1 MRGALWRCPV
11 ARTAAQCSPSTRRSR
26 DAARVGKSARGPP
39 RAVQRGPERVGFR
52 AAGMAATSDEVAARD
67 PSSEPARVVRVWT
80 RADTDGRLLDGG
92 APWEASL
99 EATPEIRLVAGSSAR
114 ASSDDADT
122 SAFDPVAFFDA
133 ARAARLGRVLYTAA
147 TLASTQSMLQTN
159 MVHGSKPD
167 NRQNRQ
173 QTHALPRGSRFP
185 TGTVVVADRQ
195 VSGRGRGGNAWTSPD
210 GCLMFS
216 FLATHADGRTLP
228 FLQYVATMAAVDA
241 IQDCADEAL
250 AEAAAAHDERVV
262 FRRGSGKSV
271 DVRVKW
277 PNDLYSGGLKIGGVL
292 CTSTYTEGAF
302 DVVVGVGLNLDN
314 DAPTTCVN
322 AIIGAAWDA
331 ILAESEAQK
340 ASESGERRAGNA
352 ADAENK
358 RVKQTR
364 KQPRDVSR
372 ERLAAGFMNRFEA
385 LCGLLNHAGGF
396 EPLEPAYLRQ
406 WLHTDQKVVLEEGG
420 GAKTEV
426 TVRGLTKTGYLLA
439 TDAAGARFELHPDGN
454 SFDFFQGL
462 VKKKLP

>member
-1 MRGALWRCPV
+1 
-11 ARTAAQCSPSTRRSR
+11 
-26 DAARVGKSARGPP
+26 
-39 RAVQRGPERVGFR
+39 
-52 AAGMAATSDEVAARD
+52 MAATSDEVAARD
-67 PSSEPARVVRVWT
+67 PSSDPARVVRVWT

-159 MVHGSKPD
+159 MVHGSKTD
-167 NRQNRQ
+167 KRQ

-241 IQDCADEAL
+241 IQECADEAL
-250 AEAAAAHDERVV
+250 AEAAAAYNARAAANAPDGKPVR
-262 FRRGSGKSV
+262 FRKGSGRSV

-331 ILAESEAQK
+331 LLAESAPGG
-340 ASESGERRAGNA
+340 AGTDRADFFVAPRRA
-352 ADAENK
+352 
-358 RVKQTR
+358 TR
-364 KQPRDVSR
+364 
-372 ERLAAGFMNRFEA
+372 EALAAGFMNRFEA
-385 LCGLLNHAGGF
+385 LSGLLATSGGF
-396 EPLEPAYLRQ
+396 DALEPAYLRQ
-406 WLHTDQKVVLEEGG
+406 WLHTDQKVLLEENG

-439 TDAAGARFELHPDGN
+439 VDAKGASFELHPDGN

-462 VKKKLP
+462 VKKKLR

>member
-1 MRGALWRCPV
+1 
-11 ARTAAQCSPSTRRSR
+11 
-26 DAARVGKSARGPP
+26 
-39 RAVQRGPERVGFR
+39 
-52 AAGMAATSDEVAARD
+52 
-67 PSSEPARVVRVWT
+67 
-80 RADTDGRLLDGG
+80 
-92 APWEASL
+92 
-99 EATPEIRLVAGSSAR
+99 
-114 ASSDDADT
+114 
-122 SAFDPVAFFDA
+122 
-133 ARAARLGRVLYTAA
+133 
-147 TLASTQSMLQTN
+147 
-159 MVHGSKPD
+159 
-167 NRQNRQ
+167 
-173 QTHALPRGSRFP
+173 
-185 TGTVVVADRQ
+185 
-195 VSGRGRGGNAWTSPD
+195 
-210 GCLMFS
+210 
-216 FLATHADGRTLP
+216 
-228 FLQYVATMAAVDA
+228 
-241 IQDCADEAL
+241 
-250 AEAAAAHDERVV
+250 
-262 FRRGSGKSV
+262 
-271 DVRVKW
+271 
-277 PNDLYSGGLKIGGVL
+277 LYSGGLKIGGVL

-302 DVVVGVGLNLDN
+302 DVVVGVGINLDN

-406 WLHTDQKVVLEEGG
+406 WLHTDQKVVLEEGA

>member
-1 MRGALWRCPV
+1 M
-11 ARTAAQCSPSTRRSR
+11 
-26 DAARVGKSARGPP
+26 
-39 RAVQRGPERVGFR
+39 
-52 AAGMAATSDEVAARD
+52 
-67 PSSEPARVVRVWT
+67 WT

-241 IQDCADEAL
+241 IQDCADEVL
-250 AEAAAAHDERVV
+250 AEAAAAHDERVEAANAASLPATSASRV
-262 FRRGSGKSV
+262 GFRRGSGKSV

-302 DVVVGVGLNLDN
+302 DVVVGVGINLDN

-331 ILAESEAQK
+331 LLAESAPGG
-340 ASESGERRAGNA
+340 AGTDRADFFVAPRRA
-352 ADAENK
+352 
-358 RVKQTR
+358 TR
-364 KQPRDVSR
+364 
-372 ERLAAGFMNRFEA
+372 EALAAGFMNRFEA
-385 LCGLLNHAGGF
+385 LSGLLATSGGF
-396 EPLEPAYLRQ
+396 DALEPAYLRQ
-406 WLHTDQKVVLEEGG
+406 WLHTDQKVLLEENG

-439 TDAAGARFELHPDGN
+439 VDAKGASFELHPDGN

-462 VKKKLP
+462 VKKKLR

>member
-26 DAARVGKSARGPP
+26 DVARVGKSARGPP
-39 RAVQRGPERVGFR
+39 RAVQRGPERVGSR

-67 PSSEPARVVRVWT
+67 FSSEPARVVRVWT

-114 ASSDDADT
+114 AESRDDADA

-159 MVHGSKPD
+159 MVPCGSKTD
-167 NRQNRQ
+167 NG
-173 QTHALPRGSRFP
+173 RGSRFP

-241 IQDCADEAL
+241 IQDCADEVL
-250 AEAAAAHDERVV
+250 AEAAAAHDERVG

-302 DVVVGVGLNLDN
+302 DVVVGVGINLDN

-331 ILAESEAQK
+331 ILAESR
-340 ASESGERRAGNA
+340 S
-352 ADAENK
+352 AENK
-358 RVKQTR
+358 RVS
-364 KQPRDVSR
+364 PRDVSR

>member
-1 MRGALWRCPV
+1 
-11 ARTAAQCSPSTRRSR
+11 
-26 DAARVGKSARGPP
+26 
-39 RAVQRGPERVGFR
+39 
-52 AAGMAATSDEVAARD
+52 MAATSDEVAARD
-67 PSSEPARVVRVWT
+67 FSSEPARVVRVWT

-114 ASSDDADT
+114 AESRDDADA

-159 MVHGSKPD
+159 MVPCGSKTD
-167 NRQNRQ
+167 NR
-173 QTHALPRGSRFP
+173 RGSRFP

-241 IQDCADEAL
+241 IQECADEVL
-250 AEAAAAHDERVV
+250 AEAAAAHDERVG

-302 DVVVGVGLNLDN
+302 DVVVGVGINLDN

-331 ILAESEAQK
+331 ILAESR
-340 ASESGERRAGNA
+340 S
-352 ADAENK
+352 AENK
-358 RVKQTR
+358 RVS
-364 KQPRDVSR
+364 PRDVSR

>member
-1 MRGALWRCPV
+1 M
-11 ARTAAQCSPSTRRSR
+11 
-26 DAARVGKSARGPP
+26 
-39 RAVQRGPERVGFR
+39 
-52 AAGMAATSDEVAARD
+52 
-67 PSSEPARVVRVWT
+67 WT

-114 ASSDDADT
+114 ASSDDADA

-241 IQDCADEAL
+241 IQDCADEVL
-250 AEAAAAHDERVV
+250 AEAAAAHDERVEAANAASLPATSASRV
-262 FRRGSGKSV
+262 GFRRGSGKSV

-302 DVVVGVGLNLDN
+302 DVVVGVGINLDN

-331 ILAESEAQK
+331 ILAESR
-340 ASESGERRAGNA
+340 S
-352 ADAENK
+352 AEKNK
-358 RVKQTR
+358 RVS
-364 KQPRDVSR
+364 PRDVSR

-385 LCGLLNHAGGF
+385 LCSLLNHAGGF

>member
-1 MRGALWRCPV
+1 
-11 ARTAAQCSPSTRRSR
+11 
-26 DAARVGKSARGPP
+26 
-39 RAVQRGPERVGFR
+39 
-52 AAGMAATSDEVAARD
+52 MAATSDEVAARD

-114 ASSDDADT
+114 ASSDDADA

-302 DVVVGVGLNLDN
+302 DVVVGVGINLDN

-331 ILAESEAQK
+331 ILAESR
-340 ASESGERRAGNA
+340 S
-352 ADAENK
+352 AEKNK
-358 RVKQTR
+358 RVS
-364 KQPRDVSR
+364 PRDVSR
-372 ERLAAGFMNRFEA
+372 ERLAAGFMNR
-385 LCGLLNHAGGF
+385 F

>member
-26 DAARVGKSARGPP
+26 DVARVGKSARGPP
-39 RAVQRGPERVGFR
+39 RAVQRGPERVGSR

-67 PSSEPARVVRVWT
+67 FSSEPARVVRVWT

-114 ASSDDADT
+114 AESRDDADA

-159 MVHGSKPD
+159 MVPCGSKTD
-167 NRQNRQ
+167 NR
-173 QTHALPRGSRFP
+173 RGSRFP

-241 IQDCADEAL
+241 IQDCADEVL
-250 AEAAAAHDERVV
+250 AEAAAAHDERVG

-302 DVVVGVGLNLDN
+302 DVVVGVGINLDN

-331 ILAESEAQK
+331 ILAESR
-340 ASESGERRAGNA
+340 S
-352 ADAENK
+352 AENK
-358 RVKQTR
+358 RVS
-364 KQPRDVSR
+364 PRDVSR

>member
-1 MRGALWRCPV
+1 
-11 ARTAAQCSPSTRRSR
+11 
-26 DAARVGKSARGPP
+26 
-39 RAVQRGPERVGFR
+39 
-52 AAGMAATSDEVAARD
+52 MAATSDEVAARD

-114 ASSDDADT
+114 ASSDDADA

-159 MVHGSKPD
+159 MVHGSKTD
-167 NRQNRQ
+167 NRQ

-241 IQDCADEAL
+241 IQDCADEVL
-250 AEAAAAHDERVV
+250 AEAAAAHDERVEAANATSLSAARARRV
-262 FRRGSGKSV
+262 GFRRGSGTSV

-302 DVVVGVGLNLDN
+302 DVVVGVGINLDN

-331 ILAESEAQK
+331 ILAESR
-340 ASESGERRAGNA
+340 S
-352 ADAENK
+352 AEKNK
-358 RVKQTR
+358 RVS
-364 KQPRDVSR
+364 PRDVSR

-396 EPLEPAYLRQ
+396 EPLEPVYLRQ

>member
-26 DAARVGKSARGPP
+26 DVARVGKSARGPP
-39 RAVQRGPERVGFR
+39 RAVQRGPERVGSR

-67 PSSEPARVVRVWT
+67 FSSEPARVVRVWT

-114 ASSDDADT
+114 AESRDDADA

-159 MVHGSKPD
+159 MVHGSKTD
-167 NRQNRQ
+167 NR
-173 QTHALPRGSRFP
+173 RGSRFP

-241 IQDCADEAL
+241 IQDCADEVL
-250 AEAAAAHDERVV
+250 AEAAAAHDERVEAANAASLPATRAGRESRV
-262 FRRGSGKSV
+262 GFRRGSGKSV

-302 DVVVGVGLNLDN
+302 DVVVGVGINLDN

-331 ILAESEAQK
+331 ILAESR
-340 ASESGERRAGNA
+340 S
-352 ADAENK
+352 AENK
-358 RVKQTR
+358 RVS
-364 KQPRDVSR
+364 PRDVSR

>member
-26 DAARVGKSARGPP
+26 DVARVGKSARGPP
-39 RAVQRGPERVGFR
+39 RAVQRGPERVGSR

-67 PSSEPARVVRVWT
+67 FSSEPARVVRVWT

-114 ASSDDADT
+114 AESRDDADA

-159 MVHGSKPD
+159 MVPCGSKTD
-167 NRQNRQ
+167 NR
-173 QTHALPRGSRFP
+173 RGSRFP

-241 IQDCADEAL
+241 IQECADEVL
-250 AEAAAAHDERVV
+250 AEAAAAHDERVG

-302 DVVVGVGLNLDN
+302 DVVVGVGINLDN

-331 ILAESEAQK
+331 ILAESR
-340 ASESGERRAGNA
+340 S
-352 ADAENK
+352 AENK
-358 RVKQTR
+358 RVS
-364 KQPRDVSR
+364 PRDVSR